1 MTHETLTLTARTG
14 TKDGTRYD
22 MYAEIHKAMRA
33 FMCDTLVKLGALD
46 PHDATEGAAVLGQ
59 VRELLAFSRGHL
71 EHENDFVH
79 PAMEARSPGSS
90 AGTGEDHVGHEKA
103 IRRLELGLEAAKGAN
118 PGPGR
123 EAALR
128 RLYRDLAG
136 FVGENLL
143 HMGEEERGN
152 TAVLWNHYSDEE
164 LLAIEREL
172 VASTGPDEQR
182 LVLSWMLPALN
193 RGERARKLAG
203 IRAAAPEPVFRQM
216 IGLARMRLPAGDFRR
231 LEQDLGLASA

>member
-1 MTHETLTLTARTG
+1 MTHDTLTLPARTG
-14 TKDGTRYD
+14 TEDGTRYD

-33 FMCDTLVKLGALD
+33 FMCDTLVKLSALD
-46 PHDATEGAAVLGQ
+46 PRDETEGPAVLGQ
-59 VRELLAFSRGHL
+59 VRELLTFSRGHL

-90 AGTGEDHVGHEKA
+90 AGTGEDHVGHEES
-103 IRRLELGLEAAKGAN
+103 IRRLELALEAAEGT
-118 PGPGR
+118 GPGR

-128 RLYRDLAG
+128 RLYRDLAH

-143 HMGEEERGN
+143 HMGEEEHGN
-152 TAVLWNHYSDEE
+152 NIVLWNHYSDEE
-164 LLAIEREL
+164 LLDIERAL
-172 VASTGPDEQR
+172 VASTGPAEQR

-203 IRAAAPEPVFRQM
+203 IRAAAPEPVYRQM
-216 IGLARMRLPAGDFRR
+216 
-231 LEQDLGLASA
+231 LGLAQARLSERDWQRLAEDLGQPQA